1 MGPAPLGILCLA
13 LGKHSQGWVLLALF
27 TISDDQTATRGSPG
41 VMHLEVSVFLVVVAS
56 MGS

>member
-1 MGPAPLGILCLA
+1 MYLA

-27 TISDDQTATRGSPG
+27 TISDEQTAIRGSLG
-41 VMHLEVSVFLVVVAS
+41 VSHLEVSVFLVVVAS